1 MAAGAATPAEAAG
14 QGAVVGM
21 TSVAGAAT
29 VSASSNVGRISSS
42 SASSR
47 GMATRGSA
55 VTGAGAKRRLSPLNT
70 GDVDARLVRDGDGD
84 AIVEPSG
91 RRIPIGPGVEGFV
104 DRTRGSARLVVFE
117 GWAGDTQSRR
127 PAERVVAFSGDRLIA
142 SVRPDLP
149 RPDLVKAYGPSLA
162 KAGFQLGG
170 ETTFAEGGSPAPEL
184 RVFAVLDGEA
194 SPIEGVK
201 PPTGG

>member
-1 MAAGAATPAEAAG
+1 LSDEQPGERL
-14 QGAVVGM
+14 AVAVNGR
-21 TSVAGAAT
+21 VAT
-29 VSASSNVGRISSS
+29 VVRPFERNGERRFSALAAPERF
-42 SASSR
+42 SR
-47 GMATRGSA
+47 GANRVEVVR

-117 GWAGDTQSRR
+117 GWAADTQSRR
-127 PAERVVAFSGDRLIA
+127 PAERVIAFSGDRLIA

-149 RPDLVKAYGPSLA
+149 RSDLVKAYGPSLA

-170 ETTFAEGGSPAPEL
+170 ATTPAEDGSPAPEL
-184 RVFAVLDGEA
+184 RVFAVLDGQA